1 MSTARKDAT
10 AAPDWKEDRMTDRCD
25 VVIIGGG
32 IAGAGAGYELARAG
46 KKVVLL
52 ERENQPGYH
61 TTGRSAALFSET
73 YGNAPI
79 RALTVASREFL
90 MNPPPGFA
98 SVPILTPRGALHIG
112 NTEQADELDGKYAD
126 MRRLVPSVKRL
137 SASETA
143 AMMPVLKPEAVSGGA
158 LSEPDAM
165 DIEVHALHTGL
176 LRGMTAAGG
185 RTVTDAEVIGL
196 TRTGSGDWQ
205 VETLKG
211 SFSAPVVVNAAG
223 AWADVIGNL
232 AGVKPIGL
240 QPKRRTAVTF
250 DPPNGIDIHGWPMV
264 IDADEEW
271 YFKPDA
277 GRILLSPCDETDSEP
292 TDAQPDEMDIAIAVD
307 RLETVSTL
315 QVRRLAAKWAGLR
328 SFVDDRTVVC
338 GFDAEKSGFFWLAAQ
353 GGYGIQTSAAMARV
367 AGALAQ
373 GGALPQDIA
382 DLGVTEHDLSPSRL
396 R

>member
-1 MSTARKDAT
+1 
-10 AAPDWKEDRMTDRCD
+10 MTDRFD

-52 ERENQPGYH
+52 ERESQPGYH
-61 TTGRSAALFSET
+61 TTGRSAALFAET

-79 RALTVASREFL
+79 RALTVASRDFL
-90 MNPPPGFA
+90 MNPPAGFA

-112 NTEQADELDGKYAD
+112 STAQSAELDAKFED
-126 MRRLVPSVKRL
+126 MRKLVPSVKRI
-137 SASETA
+137 SAAETA
-143 AMMPVLKPEAVSGGA
+143 ALMPILKPEAVSGGA
-158 LSEPDAM
+158 LAEPDAM
-165 DIEVHALHTGL
+165 DIEVHALHNGL

-185 RTVTDAEVIGL
+185 RLVTDAEVTAL
-196 TRTGSGDWQ
+196 TQTGADWQ
-205 VETLKG
+205 IDSSKG
-211 SFSAPVVVNAAG
+211 VFAAPVVINAAG
-223 AWADVIGNL
+223 AWSDVVAGM

-240 QPKRRTAVTF
+240 KPKRRTAVTF
-250 DPPNGIDIHGWPMV
+250 DPPNGVDIHAWPMV
-264 IDADEEW
+264 IDADEQW

-328 SFVDDRTVVC
+328 SFVEDRTVVC
-338 GFDAEKSGFFWLAAQ
+338 GFDAEKPGFFWLSAQ

-373 GGALPQDIA
+373 GLKLPQDVA
-382 DLGVTEHDLSPSRL
+382 DLGVTEQDLSPARL

>member
-1 MSTARKDAT
+1 
-10 AAPDWKEDRMTDRCD
+10 MTEHYD

-52 ERENQPGYH
+52 ERESQPGYH
-61 TTGRSAALFSET
+61 TTGRSAALFAET

-90 MNPPPGFA
+90 MNPPAGFA

-112 NTEQADELDGKYAD
+112 STAQTAELDAKFED
-126 MRRLVPSVKRL
+126 MRKLVPSVKRL
-137 SASETA
+137 GAAETQA
-143 AMMPVLKPEAVSGGA
+143 LMPVLKPEAVSGGA
-158 LSEPDAM
+158 LAEPDAM
-165 DIEVHALHTGL
+165 DIEVHALHNGL

-185 RTVTDAEVIGL
+185 RMVTDAEV
-196 TRTGSGDWQ
+196 TGIAQVGADWQ
-205 VETLKG
+205 VETG
-211 SFSAPVVVNAAG
+211 QGVFATPVVINAAG
-223 AWADVIGNL
+223 AWSDVIAGM
-232 AGVKPIGL
+232 AGVKPVGL
-240 QPKRRTAVTF
+240 KPKRRTAVTF
-250 DPPNGIDIHGWPMV
+250 DPPNGIDIHAWPMV
-264 IDADEEW
+264 IDADEQW

-307 RLETVSTL
+307 RLETVSNL

-328 SFVDDRTVVC
+328 SFVADRTVVC
-338 GFDAEKSGFFWLAAQ
+338 GFDAEKPGFFWLSAQ

-373 GGALPQDIA
+373 GRGLPQDVA
-382 DLGVTEHDLSPSRL
+382 DLGVTEKDLSPARL

>member
-1 MSTARKDAT
+1 
-10 AAPDWKEDRMTDRCD
+10 MTDRCD

-52 ERENQPGYH
+52 ERESQPGYH
-61 TTGRSAALFSET
+61 TTGRSAALFAET
-73 YGNAPI
+73 YGNATI
-79 RALTVASREFL
+79 RALTVASRDFL
-90 MNPPPGFA
+90 MNPPAGFA

-112 NTEQADELDGKYAD
+112 NADQAGELDRKFAD
-126 MRRLVPSVKRL
+126 MRKLVPTVKRL
-137 SASETA
+137 GAAETQA
-143 AMMPVLKPEAVSGGA
+143 LMPVLKPEAAAGGA

-165 DIEVHALHTGL
+165 DIEVHALHNGL

-185 RTVTDAEVIGL
+185 RVITDAEVTGL
-196 TRTGSGDWQ
+196 SQAGGDWQ
-205 VETLKG
+205 VETGKG
-211 SFSAPVVVNAAG
+211 VFSAPVVVNAAG
-223 AWADVIGNL
+223 AWTDVVAAM

-240 QPKRRTAVTF
+240 MPKRRTAVTF
-250 DPPNGIDIHGWPMV
+250 DPPNGTDIHAWPMV

-307 RLETVSTL
+307 RLETVSNL

-328 SFVDDRTVVC
+328 SFVSDRTVVC
-338 GFDAEKSGFFWLAAQ
+338 GFDAEKAGFFWLAAQ

-373 GGALPQDIA
+373 GRGLPQDVA
-382 DLGVTEHDLSPSRL
+382 DLGVTEQDLSPSRL
-396 R
+396 RS

>member
-1 MSTARKDAT
+1 
-10 AAPDWKEDRMTDRCD
+10 MTDRFD

-52 ERENQPGYH
+52 ERESQPGYH
-61 TTGRSAALFSET
+61 TTGRSAALFAET

-79 RALTVASREFL
+79 RALTVASRDFL
-90 MNPPPGFA
+90 MNPPAGFA

-112 NTEQADELDGKYAD
+112 STAQSAELDAKFED
-126 MRRLVPSVKRL
+126 MRKLVPSVKRL
-137 SASETA
+137 GAAETA
-143 AMMPVLKPEAVSGGA
+143 ALMPVLKAEAVSGGA
-158 LSEPDAM
+158 LAEPDAM
-165 DIEVHALHTGL
+165 DIEVHALHNGL

-185 RTVTDAEVIGL
+185 RLITDAEV
-196 TRTGSGDWQ
+196 TGITQSGADWQ
-205 VETLKG
+205 VESSKG
-211 SFSAPVVVNAAG
+211 AFSAPVVINAAG
-223 AWADVIGNL
+223 AWSDVVAGM

-240 QPKRRTAVTF
+240 KPKRRTAVTF
-250 DPPNGIDIHGWPMV
+250 DPPNGVDIHAWPMV

-307 RLETVSTL
+307 RLETVSNL

-328 SFVDDRTVVC
+328 SFVEDRTVVC
-338 GFDAEKSGFFWLAAQ
+338 GFDAGKPGFFWLSAQ

-367 AGALAQ
+367 ASALAQ
-373 GGALPQDIA
+373 GRGLPQDVA
-382 DLGVTEHDLSPSRL
+382 DLGVTEKDLSPARL

>member
-1 MSTARKDAT
+1 
-10 AAPDWKEDRMTDRCD
+10 MTDRFD

-52 ERENQPGYH
+52 ERESQPGYH
-61 TTGRSAALFSET
+61 TTGRSAALFAET

-79 RALTVASREFL
+79 RALTVASRDFL
-90 MNPPPGFA
+90 MNPPAGFA

-112 NTEQADELDGKYAD
+112 STAQSAELDAKFED
-126 MRRLVPSVKRL
+126 MRKLVPSVKRI

-143 AMMPVLKPEAVSGGA
+143 ARLPILKPEAISGGA
-158 LSEPDAM
+158 LAEPDAM
-165 DIEVHALHTGL
+165 DIEVHALHNGL

-185 RTVTDAEVIGL
+185 RLVTDAEV
-196 TRTGSGDWQ
+196 TGISQSGADWLIESTQ
-205 VETLKG
+205 GV
-211 SFSAPVVVNAAG
+211 FSAAVVINAAG
-223 AWADVIGNL
+223 AWSDVVAGM

-240 QPKRRTAVTF
+240 KPKRRTAVTF
-250 DPPNGIDIHGWPMV
+250 DPPNGMDIHAWPMV
-264 IDADEEW
+264 IDADEQW

-292 TDAQPDEMDIAIAVD
+292 TDAQPDEMDIAIAID

-328 SFVDDRTVVC
+328 SFVEDRTVVC
-338 GFDAEKSGFFWLAAQ
+338 GFDREKPGFFWLSAQ

-367 AGALAQ
+367 AAALAQ
-373 GGALPQDIA
+373 GRGLPQDVA
-382 DLGVTEHDLSPSRL
+382 DLGVTEKDLSPARL

>member
-1 MSTARKDAT
+1 
-10 AAPDWKEDRMTDRCD
+10 MTDRFD

-52 ERENQPGYH
+52 ERESQPGYH
-61 TTGRSAALFSET
+61 TTGRSAALFAET

-79 RALTVASREFL
+79 RALTVASRDFL
-90 MNPPPGFA
+90 MNPPAGFA

-112 NTEQADELDGKYAD
+112 STAQSAELDAKFED
-126 MRRLVPSVKRL
+126 MRKLVPSVKRI

-143 AMMPVLKPEAVSGGA
+143 ALLPILKPEAVSGGA
-158 LSEPDAM
+158 LAEPDAM
-165 DIEVHALHTGL
+165 DIEVHALHNGL

-185 RTVTDAEVIGL
+185 RLVTDAEV
-196 TRTGSGDWQ
+196 SGITQSGADWQ
-205 VETLKG
+205 IESSKG
-211 SFSAPVVVNAAG
+211 MFTAPVVINAAG
-223 AWADVIGNL
+223 AWSDVVAGM

-240 QPKRRTAVTF
+240 KPKRRTAVTF
-250 DPPNGIDIHGWPMV
+250 DPPNGMDIHAWPMV
-264 IDADEEW
+264 IDADEQW

-292 TDAQPDEMDIAIAVD
+292 TDAQPDEMDIAIAID

-328 SFVDDRTVVC
+328 SFVADRTVVC
-338 GFDAEKSGFFWLAAQ
+338 GFDREKPGFFWLSAQ
-353 GGYGIQTSAAMARV
+353 GGYGIQTSTAMARV
-367 AGALAQ
+367 AAALAQ
-373 GGALPQDIA
+373 GRGLPQDVV
-382 DLGVTEHDLSPSRL
+382 DLGVTEQDLSPARL

>member
-1 MSTARKDAT
+1 MA
-10 AAPDWKEDRMTDRCD
+10 DRCD

-46 KKVVLL
+46 KSVVLL
-52 ERENQPGYH
+52 ERESQPGYH
-61 TTGRSAALFSET
+61 TTGRSAALFAET

-90 MNPPPGFA
+90 MHPPAGFSA
-98 SVPILTPRGALHIG
+98 VPILTPRGALHIG
-112 NTEQADELDGKYAD
+112 STAQAAELDGKYDD
-126 MRRLVPSVKRL
+126 MRKLVPSVKRL
-137 SASETA
+137 TA
-143 AMMPVLKPEAVSGGA
+143 AETQALMPVLKPEAVGGGA
-158 LSEPDAM
+158 LAEPDAM
-165 DIEVHALHTGL
+165 DIEVHALHTGF

-185 RTVTDAEVIGL
+185 RVVTDAEVSGL
-196 TRTGSGDWQ
+196 QSGNGDWQ
-205 VETLKG
+205 VETAKG
-211 SFSAPVVVNAAG
+211 VFAAPVVIDAAG
-223 AWADVIGNL
+223 AWADVIGQM
-232 AGVKPIGL
+232 AGATPIGL

-250 DPPNGIDIHGWPMV
+250 DPPAGTDIHAWPMV

-328 SFVDDRTVVC
+328 SFVADRTVVC
-338 GFDAEKSGFFWLAAQ
+338 GFDAGKSGFFWLAAQ

-367 AGALAQ
+367 AAALAQ
-373 GGALPQDIA
+373 GRSLPQDVA
-382 DLGVTEHDLSPSRL
+382 DLGLTEQDLSPSRL

>member
-1 MSTARKDAT
+1 
-10 AAPDWKEDRMTDRCD
+10 MTDRYD

-46 KKVVLL
+46 KQVVLL
-52 ERENQPGYH
+52 ERESQPGYH
-61 TTGRSAALFSET
+61 TTGRSAALFAET

-79 RALTVASREFL
+79 RALTVASRDFL
-90 MNPPPGFA
+90 MNPPAGFA

-112 NTEQADELDGKYAD
+112 STAQAAELDGKYDD
-126 MRRLVPSVKRL
+126 MRKLVPTVKRL
-137 SASETA
+137 SAAETQA
-143 AMMPVLKPEAVSGGA
+143 LMPVLKPEAVSGGA
-158 LSEPDAM
+158 LAEPDAM
-165 DIEVHALHTGL
+165 DIEVHALHNGL

-185 RTVTDAEVIGL
+185 RMVTDAEVTGL
-196 TRTGSGDWQ
+196 QKVGNDWQ
-205 VETLKG
+205 VETTKG
-211 SFSAPVVVNAAG
+211 GFAAPVVINAAG
-223 AWADVIGNL
+223 AWSDVVAGM

-240 QPKRRTAVTF
+240 KPKRRTAVTF
-250 DPPNGIDIHGWPMV
+250 DPPNGTDIHAWPMV

-292 TDAQPDEMDIAIAVD
+292 CDAQPDEMDIAIAVD

-338 GFDAEKSGFFWLAAQ
+338 GFDAEKAGFFWLAAQ

-367 AGALAQ
+367 AAALAQ
-373 GGALPQDIA
+373 GRGLPQDVA
-382 DLGVTEHDLSPSRL
+382 DLGLAEPDLSPSRL

>member
-1 MSTARKDAT
+1 
-10 AAPDWKEDRMTDRCD
+10 MTDRFD

-52 ERENQPGYH
+52 ERESQPGYH

-90 MNPPPGFA
+90 MNPPAGFA
-98 SVPILTPRGALHIG
+98 SVPILTPRGALHVG
-112 NTEQADELDGKYAD
+112 NAQQSAELDAKFEE
-126 MRRLVPSVKRL
+126 MRKLVPSVRRL
-137 SASETA
+137 NA
-143 AMMPVLKPEAVSGGA
+143 AEARALMPVLKPEAASGGA

-165 DIEVHALHTGL
+165 DIEVHALHNGL
-176 LRGMTAAGG
+176 LRGMAAAGG
-185 RTVTDAEVIGL
+185 RLLTDAEVTGL
-196 TRTGSGDWQ
+196 AQSGADWQ
-205 VETLKG
+205 VESSKG
-211 SFSAPVVVNAAG
+211 VFTAPVVINAAG
-223 AWADVIGNL
+223 AWSDVVAEM
-232 AGVKPIGL
+232 AGMKPIGL
-240 QPKRRTAVTF
+240 KPKRRTAVTF
-250 DPPNGIDIHGWPMV
+250 DPPNGTDIHAWPMV

-328 SFVDDRTVVC
+328 SFVEDRTVVC
-338 GFDAEKSGFFWLAAQ
+338 GFDAEKAGFFWLAGQ

-373 GGALPQDIA
+373 GRGLPQDVA
-382 DLGVTEHDLSPSRL
+382 DLGLTERDLSPARL

>member
-1 MSTARKDAT
+1 
-10 AAPDWKEDRMTDRCD
+10 MTDRFD

-52 ERENQPGYH
+52 ERESQPGYH
-61 TTGRSAALFSET
+61 TTGRSAALFAET

-90 MNPPPGFA
+90 MNPPAGVA

-112 NTEQADELDGKYAD
+112 GMAQAAGLDAKFED
-126 MRRLVPSVKRL
+126 MRKLVPSVKRL
-137 SASETA
+137 DAAETQA
-143 AMMPVLKPEAVSGGA
+143 LMPILKPEAVSGGA
-158 LSEPDAM
+158 LAEPDAM
-165 DIEVHALHTGL
+165 DIEVHALHNGL
-176 LRGMTAAGG
+176 LRGMAAAGG
-185 RTVTDAEVIGL
+185 RIVTDAEVTGL
-196 TRTGSGDWQ
+196 SQAGADWQ
-205 VETLKG
+205 VESSKG
-211 SFSAPVVVNAAG
+211 VFTAPVVINAAG
-223 AWADVIGNL
+223 AWSDVIAGM
-232 AGVKPIGL
+232 AGVKPVGL
-240 QPKRRTAVTF
+240 KPKRRTAVTF
-250 DPPNGIDIHGWPMV
+250 DPPNGTDIHAWPMV
-264 IDADEEW
+264 IDADEQW

-307 RLETVSTL
+307 RLETVSNL

-328 SFVDDRTVVC
+328 SFVEDRTVVC
-338 GFDAEKSGFFWLAAQ
+338 GFDSEKPGFFWLAAQ

-373 GGALPQDIA
+373 GRGLPQDVA
-382 DLGVTEHDLSPSRL
+382 DLGVTEQDLSPSRL

>member
-1 MSTARKDAT
+1 
-10 AAPDWKEDRMTDRCD
+10 MTDRFD

-46 KKVVLL
+46 RKVVLL

-61 TTGRSAALFSET
+61 TTGRSAALFAET

-79 RALTVASREFL
+79 RALTVASRDFL
-90 MNPPPGFA
+90 MNPPAGFA
-98 SVPILTPRGALHIG
+98 TVPILTPRGALHIG
-112 NTEQADELDGKYAD
+112 STQQAAELDAKYED
-126 MRRLVPSVKRL
+126 MRKLVPSVKRL
-137 SASETA
+137 GAAETQA
-143 AMMPVLKPEAVSGGA
+143 LMPILKSEAVSGGA
-158 LSEPDAM
+158 LAEPDAM
-165 DIEVHALHTGL
+165 DIEVHALHNGL

-185 RTVTDAEVIGL
+185 RMVTDAEVTGL
-196 TRTGSGDWQ
+196 AQTGADWQ
-205 VETLKG
+205 VESSKG
-211 SFSAPVVVNAAG
+211 VFTAPVVINAAG
-223 AWADVIGNL
+223 AWSDIIAGM

-240 QPKRRTAVTF
+240 KPKRRTAVTF
-250 DPPNGIDIHGWPMV
+250 DPPNGTDIHAWPMV

-292 TDAQPDEMDIAIAVD
+292 CDAQPDEMDIAIAVD
-307 RLETVSTL
+307 RLETVSNL

-328 SFVDDRTVVC
+328 SFVEDRTLVC
-338 GFDAEKSGFFWLAAQ
+338 GFDAEKPGFFWLAAQ

-373 GGALPQDIA
+373 GRGLPQDVA
-382 DLGVTEHDLSPSRL
+382 DLGVTETDLSPARL

>member
-1 MSTARKDAT
+1 
-10 AAPDWKEDRMTDRCD
+10 MTDRFD

-52 ERENQPGYH
+52 ERESQPGYH
-61 TTGRSAALFSET
+61 TTGRSAALFAET

-79 RALTVASREFL
+79 RALTVASRDFL
-90 MNPPPGFA
+90 MNPPAGFA

-112 NTEQADELDGKYAD
+112 STAQSAELDAKFED
-126 MRRLVPSVKRL
+126 MRKLVPSVKRI
-137 SASETA
+137 SAAETA
-143 AMMPVLKPEAVSGGA
+143 ALMPILKPDAVSGGA
-158 LSEPDAM
+158 LAEPDAM
-165 DIEVHALHTGL
+165 DIEVHALHNGL

-185 RTVTDAEVIGL
+185 RLVTDAEV
-196 TRTGSGDWQ
+196 TGITQSAADWQ
-205 VETLKG
+205 VDSSKG
-211 SFSAPVVVNAAG
+211 VFTAPVVINAAG
-223 AWADVIGNL
+223 AWSDVVAGM

-240 QPKRRTAVTF
+240 KPKRRTAVTF
-250 DPPNGIDIHGWPMV
+250 DPPNGVDIHAWPMV
-264 IDADEEW
+264 IDADEQW

-328 SFVDDRTVVC
+328 SFVEDRTVVC
-338 GFDAEKSGFFWLAAQ
+338 GFDSEKSGFFWLSAQ

-373 GGALPQDIA
+373 GRGLPQDVA
-382 DLGVTEHDLSPSRL
+382 DLGVTEKDLSPARL

>member
-1 MSTARKDAT
+1 
-10 AAPDWKEDRMTDRCD
+10 MTDRYD

-46 KKVVLL
+46 KQVVLL
-52 ERENQPGYH
+52 ERESQPGYH
-61 TTGRSAALFSET
+61 TTGRSAALFAET

-79 RALTVASREFL
+79 RALTVASRDFL
-90 MNPPPGFA
+90 MNPPAGFA

-112 NTEQADELDGKYAD
+112 STAQAAELDGKYDD
-126 MRRLVPSVKRL
+126 MRKLVPSVKRL
-137 SASETA
+137 SAAETQA
-143 AMMPVLKPEAVSGGA
+143 LMPVLKPEAVGGGA
-158 LSEPDAM
+158 LAEPDAM
-165 DIEVHALHTGL
+165 DIEVHALHNGL

-185 RTVTDAEVIGL
+185 RMVTDAEVTGL
-196 TRTGSGDWQ
+196 QKVGNDWQ
-205 VETLKG
+205 IETTQG
-211 SFSAPVVVNAAG
+211 TFAAPVVINAAG
-223 AWADVIGNL
+223 AWSDVVAGM

-240 QPKRRTAVTF
+240 KPKRRTAVTF
-250 DPPNGIDIHGWPMV
+250 DPPNGTDIHAWPMV

-292 TDAQPDEMDIAIAVD
+292 CDAQPDEMDIAIAVD

-328 SFVDDRTVVC
+328 SFVEDRTVVC
-338 GFDAEKSGFFWLAAQ
+338 GFDAEKPGFFWLAAQ

-367 AGALAQ
+367 SAALAQ
-373 GGALPQDIA
+373 GRSLPQDVA
-382 DLGVTEHDLSPSRL
+382 DLGLTEHDLSPSRL

>member
-1 MSTARKDAT
+1 
-10 AAPDWKEDRMTDRCD
+10 MTDRFD

-52 ERENQPGYH
+52 ERESQPGYH
-61 TTGRSAALFSET
+61 TTGRSAALFAET

-79 RALTVASREFL
+79 RALTVASRDFL
-90 MNPPPGFA
+90 MNPPAGFA
-98 SVPILTPRGALHIG
+98 AVPILTPRGALHIG
-112 NTEQADELDGKYAD
+112 STVQSAELDAKFED
-126 MRRLVPSVKRL
+126 MRKLVPSVKRI

-143 AMMPVLKPEAVSGGA
+143 ALMPVLKPEAVSGGA
-158 LSEPDAM
+158 LAEPDAM
-165 DIEVHALHTGL
+165 DIEVHALHNGL

-185 RTVTDAEVIGL
+185 RLVTDAEV
-196 TRTGSGDWQ
+196 TGITQSGADWQ
-205 VETLKG
+205 VESSKG
-211 SFSAPVVVNAAG
+211 VFAAPVVINAAG
-223 AWADVIGNL
+223 AWSDVVAGM

-240 QPKRRTAVTF
+240 KPKRRTAVTF
-250 DPPNGIDIHGWPMV
+250 DPPNGMDIHAWPMV

-292 TDAQPDEMDIAIAVD
+292 TDAQPDEMDIAIAID

-328 SFVDDRTVVC
+328 SFVADRTVVC
-338 GFDAEKSGFFWLAAQ
+338 GFDKEKSGFFWLSAQ

-367 AGALAQ
+367 SAALAQ
-373 GGALPQDIA
+373 GRALPQDVA
-382 DLGVTEHDLSPSRL
+382 DLGLTEQNLSPSRL